1 MRFVLS
7 IAGSDTS
14 AGAGIQQ
21 DLKTITALGHYAL
34 TVTTALTAQ
43 NSLGVRAVMPVP
55 VEVLGAQ
62 IDAVLEDFELDAV
75 KIGMLPELESA
86 RVVVDRL
93 VGLGVPVVC
102 DPVMVSTSGTVLM
115 SEVCRR
121 YVVERLF
128 PLCSLVT
135 PNIPEALCLSDL
147 LGCGGDADDLVS
159 LGWDLVGGLG
169 ASVLLKGGHGSG
181 DVMCDRLFRRGEND
195 VVEFSSPRIVTS
207 NLHGTGCT
215 LSSAIAAFLAEGLG
229 LEVAVAR
236 AKGVVDLAIRN
247 AAGLRLGH
255 GNGALWLGGDG
266 VKGIT

>member
-1 MRFVLS
+1 MRLVLTV
-7 IAGSDTS
+7 AGSDTS

-21 DLKTITALGHYAL
+21 DLKTITALGQYAL
-34 TVTTALTAQ
+34 TVPTALTAQ
-43 NSLGVRAVMPVP
+43 NTVGVRAVMPVP

-115 SEVCRR
+115 SEECRSF
-121 YVVERLF
+121 VVERLF

-135 PNIPEALCLSDL
+135 PNIPEALYLAKM
-147 LGCGGDADDLVS
+147 LGGVGEGVDMVS
-159 LGWDLVGGLG
+159 LGWDLVRGLG
-169 ASVLLKGGHGSG
+169 TSVLLKGGHGEGEVMRDLLFRSEGG
-181 DVMCDRLFRRGEND
+181 DVL
-195 VVEFSSPRIVTS
+195 EFASPRVSTR

-266 VKGIT
+266 VKGLT